1 MLKKKLILVLMV
13 LPLMSCG
20 TNGKSDYDF
29 VVCTGWA
36 PIYIDKGDQITD
48 ATARLILEHNIY
60 GQTLNCWE

>member
-1 MLKKKLILVLMV
+1 MV